1 MLFKRLS
8 SKSRFRDYSRR
19 RKDAAWSKMEKAD
32 VRAAELAAGGGATP
46 EAVAKE
52 VAKAK
57 AAATRGR
64 SFSELFREFWKHL
77 IGHRSTLMLAL
88 CTLSF
93 STFIGLVMP
102 ASTKITIDYIL
113 TDHPGPTG
121 LPAWVGTVL
130 GIGPEFSVTDRKHLL
145 WALAGVMICVT
156 LVSVAIGSWGRW
168 QMTRLT
174 KRLQSRM
181 RRRAFDHAVQ
191 LPLHKLYQ
199 FKSGGVVSILREDAG
214 GAAELLFSMIY
225 NPWRA
230 IMQLAG
236 TLIILTVVDWRML
249 LGAAAIIPATWLTH
263 RTWINRIRPV
273 FRDIRITRQGMDGH
287 TTETFGGMRVVRGFG
302 RQHGE
307 SSRYS
312 LAQNYMVRQ
321 EILVWWESR
330 LLEIIWAV
338 IIPFASVAVLVYG
351 GSRVIDRS
359 LSIGDVMMF
368 STYLLM
374 LLSPLETLT
383 STAANIQ
390 SNLAGFDRILDVLAE
405 PKEFAENRGTIPVS
419 RDVAQGRISIRH
431 VSFTYPMAI
440 KPRSKKT
447 ADIRAK
453 SGAAMQSMNESAS
466 LRAAANATEPDP
478 EPIEVLHDIDLDVR
492 PGETIALIGP
502 SGSGKT
508 TLCNL
513 VARFYEPSRG
523 SVALDGVDLKQVDLD
538 SYRRLLGIV
547 EQDVFL
553 FDGSVAENIGY
564 GRRDATMEQIRA
576 AAAAANA
583 DGFIDKLEYKYET
596 VIGERGVRLSGGQ
609 KQRVAIARA
618 ILADPLI
625 LILDEATSNL
635 DSESEALIQRS
646 LMSLMRGRTSFVI
659 AHRLSTIRHADRIV
673 VMENGRIIEVGSHDQ
688 LIERSGRYADLLR
701 LQVEGNQVAASL
713 RVGNESGLNGS

>member
-1 MLFKRLS
+1 MLFRHLS
-8 SKSRFRDYSRR
+8 SKSRYAEYVRR
-19 RKDAAWSKMEKAD
+19 RKDAAWSKMEKAEA
-32 VRAAELAAGGGATP
+32 RAAELAAGGRATP
-46 EAVAKE
+46 STVAKE
-52 VAKAK
+52 AEKAK
-57 AAATRGR
+57 AAAARSR
-64 SFSELFREFWKHL
+64 SFSKLFREFWAQL
-77 IGHRSTLMLAL
+77 SGHRPTLVLAL
-88 CTLSF
+88 TTLSL

-102 ASTKITIDYIL
+102 ASTKVTIDYIL

-121 LPAWVGTVL
+121 LPAWVGEYL
-130 GIGPEFSVTDRKHLL
+130 GLGLGPEFSIDDRKHLL
-145 WALAGVMICVT
+145 WALAALMISVT
-156 LVSVAIGSWGRW
+156 LVSVTVGSWGRW

-230 IMQLAG
+230 VVQLAG

-273 FRDIRITRQGMDGH
+273 YRDIRITRQGMDAH
-287 TTETFGGMRVVRGFG
+287 TTEAFGGMRVVRGFG

-307 SSRYS
+307 SSRYTN
-312 LAQNYMVRQ
+312 AQNYMVRQ
-321 EILVWWESR
+321 ELLVWCESR

-338 IIPFASVAVLVYG
+338 LIPFASIAVLVYG
-351 GSRVIDRS
+351 GSRVIDHS

-405 PKEFAENRGTIPVS
+405 PREFAEDRGSIPVA
-419 RDVAQGRISIRH
+419 RETALGRVSIRH
-431 VSFTYPMAI
+431 VSFSYPVAP
-440 KPRSKKT
+440 KPKSKPKE
-447 ADIRAK
+447 RAGTHGLNGSVK
-453 SGAAMQSMNESAS
+453 GVQPD
-466 LRAAANATEPDP
+466 AAAEAPV

-513 VARFYEPSRG
+513 VARFYDPSRG
-523 SVALDGVDLKQVDLD
+523 SIAFDGTDLKQVDLD

-583 DGFIDKLEYKYET
+583 GGFIEKLEHGYET

-609 KQRVAIARA
+609 KQRIAIARA

-625 LILDEATSNL
+625 LVLDEATSNL

-646 LMSLMRGRTSFVI
+646 LTGLMRGRTSFVI

-673 VMENGRIIEVGSHDQ
+673 VMEHGRIVEVGSHEE
-688 LIERSGRYADLLR
+688 LIARSGRYADLLR
-701 LQVEGNQVAASL
+701 LQVEGSRAAG
-713 RVGNESGLNGS
+713 VGDGAAVRAAGG